1 MNLVPVHGSAALHL
15 INESALILSDLH
27 YGVEAEM
34 LRGGV
39 WVPNRS
45 TSRTEKVLELLK
57 QTKSKRL
64 ILLGDVKH
72 QVPHN
77 SKQQR
82 TDLEQFFM
90 AVGRIAKVEIVPGN
104 HDGGLVD
111 IIPSDVKFHKSDG
124 FVIAEIGM
132 VHGHAWPSQEVMNS
146 KVLVMGH
153 EHPALSFRD
162 RLDKLHSEP
171 CWLRAPMLEHE
182 RYDKVPEQLIVMPA
196 FGELA
201 GRTMNREPLKGL
213 GPVLRNGLADLAKA
227 RVETLEGLDFG
238 ELGNLIDLRL

>member
-1 MNLVPVHGSAALHL
+1 VD
-15 INESALILSDLH
+15 ESALLLSDLH

-39 WVPNRS
+39 WIPNRS
-45 TSRTEKVLELLK
+45 TARTEKVLKLIK

-90 AVGRIAKVEIVPGN
+90 ATTRIATVEIIPGN
-104 HDGGLVD
+104 HDGGLKD
-111 IIPSDVKFHKSDG
+111 IAPSDVIFHKSTG
-124 FVIAEIGM
+124 CVIENIGLS
-132 VHGHAWPSQEVMNS
+132 HGHAWPSQEVMNS
-146 KVLVMGH
+146 ELLVMGH

-171 CWLRAPMLEHE
+171 CWLRAPMIEHE
-182 RYDKVPEQLIVMPA
+182 KYDKVPKQLIVMPA

-213 GPVLRNGLADLAKA
+213 GPILRNGLADLSKA

-238 ELGNLIDLRL
+238 ELGSLIDLRL

>member
-1 MNLVPVHGSAALHL
+1 M
-15 INESALILSDLH
+15 IE
-27 YGVEAEM
+27 
-34 LRGGV
+34 
-39 WVPNRS
+39 
-45 TSRTEKVLELLK
+45 
-57 QTKSKRL
+57 
-64 ILLGDVKH
+64 
-72 QVPHN
+72 
-77 SKQQR
+77 
-82 TDLEQFFM
+82 
-90 AVGRIAKVEIVPGN
+90 
-104 HDGGLVD
+104 
-111 IIPSDVKFHKSDG
+111 
-124 FVIAEIGM
+124 EIGM

-146 KVLVMGH
+146 KILVMGH

-182 RYDKVPEQLIVMPA
+182 RYDKVPKQLIVMPA

>member
-1 MNLVPVHGSAALHL
+1 MKIVPVHGHAALNL
-15 INESALILSDLH
+15 VDESLLILSDLH

-34 LRGGV
+34 LRSGV

-45 TSRTEKVLELLK
+45 TSRTEKVLKLLK
-57 QTKSKRL
+57 DTKSNRL
-64 ILLGDVKH
+64 LLLGDVKH

-77 SKQQR
+77 SQQQR
-82 TDLEQFFM
+82 KDLDQFFM
-90 AVGRIAKVEIVPGN
+90 AVMRIADVEIVPGN
-104 HDGGLVD
+104 HDGGLDSIAPPEVIYHDSSGCTIGD
-111 IIPSDVKFHKSDG
+111 IG
-124 FVIAEIGM
+124 FA
-132 VHGHAWPSQEVMNS
+132 HGHAWPSQEVMNS
-146 KVLVMGH
+146 RLLIVGH
-153 EHPALSFRD
+153 EHPAFSFRD
-162 RLDKLHSEP
+162 RVDKLHSES

-213 GPVLRNGLADLAKA
+213 GPILRNGMADLSKA

-238 ELGNLIDLRL
+238 ELGNLIDLRY

>member
-15 INESALILSDLH
+15 VDESSLILSDLH

-45 TSRTEKVLELLK
+45 TGRTEKVLKLIK

-90 AVGRIAKVEIVPGN
+90 AVNRVAKVEIVPGN
-104 HDGGLVD
+104 HDGGLED

-124 FVIAEIGM
+124 FVIGEIGM

-146 KVLVMGH
+146 KILVMGH

-182 RYDKVPEQLIVMPA
+182 RYDKVPKQLIVMPA

>member
-1 MNLVPVHGSAALHL
+1 MNLVPVHGSPALFFKE
-15 INESALILSDLH
+15 ESVLLLSDLH

-39 WVPNRS
+39 WIPNRS
-45 TSRTEKVLELLK
+45 TSRTEKILK
-57 QTKSKRL
+57 LIKETKAQKL

-77 SKQQR
+77 SRQQR
-82 TDLEQFFM
+82 KDLEQFFM
-90 AVGRIAKVEIVPGN
+90 ATTRIVKVEIIPGN
-104 HDGGLVD
+104 HDGGLEL
-111 IIPSDVKFHKSDG
+111 IAPSDVVFHESTG
-124 FVIAEIGM
+124 CTLGNLGLI
-132 VHGHAWPSQEVMNS
+132 HGHAWPSQEVMNS
-146 KVLVMGH
+146 EILVMGH

-162 RLDKLHSEP
+162 RVDKLHSEP
-171 CWLRAPMLEHE
+171 CWLRAPMIEHE

-213 GPVLRNGLADLAKA
+213 GPILRNGLANLSKA
-227 RVETLEGLDFG
+227 RVETLEGLEFG

>member
-1 MNLVPVHGSAALHL
+1 MNLVPVHGSPALFL
-15 INESALILSDLH
+15 KEESALIMSDLH

-45 TSRTEKVLELLK
+45 TSRTEKILK
-57 QTKSKRL
+57 LIKENKAKKL

-90 AVGRIAKVEIVPGN
+90 AVTRIVDVEIVPGN
-104 HDGGLVD
+104 HDGGLAD
-111 IIPSDVKFHKSDG
+111 IAPDNVKFHESVG
-124 FVIAEIGM
+124 CTIGNIGLS
-132 VHGHAWPSQEVMNS
+132 HGHAWPSQEVMNS
-146 KVLVMGH
+146 EILVMGH
-153 EHPALSFRD
+153 EHPAFSFRD
-162 RLDKLHSEP
+162 RVDKLHSEP
-171 CWLRAPMLEHE
+171 CWLRAPMIEHE
-182 RYDKVPEQLIVMPA
+182 RYDRVPDLLIVMPA

-213 GPVLRNGLADLAKA
+213 GPVLRNGLADLSKA
-227 RVETLEGLDFG
+227 RVETLEGLEFG
-238 ELGNLIDLRL
+238 ELGNLLDLRL

>member
-124 FVIAEIGM
+124 FVIGEIGM

-146 KVLVMGH
+146 KILVMGH

>member
-1 MNLVPVHGSAALHL
+1 MNLVPVHGSPALFL
-15 INESALILSDLH
+15 KEESALIMSDLH

-34 LRGGV
+34 LRSGV

-45 TSRTEKVLELLK
+45 TSRTEKILK
-57 QTKSKRL
+57 LIKENKAKKL

-90 AVGRIAKVEIVPGN
+90 AVTRIVDVEVVPGN
-104 HDGGLVD
+104 HDGGLAD
-111 IIPSDVKFHKSDG
+111 IAPDNVKFHESVG
-124 FVIAEIGM
+124 CTIGNIGLS
-132 VHGHAWPSQEVMNS
+132 HGHAWPSQEVMNS
-146 KVLVMGH
+146 EILVMGH
-153 EHPALSFRD
+153 EHPAFSFRD
-162 RLDKLHSEP
+162 RVDKLHSEP
-171 CWLRAPMLEHE
+171 CWLRAPMIEHE
-182 RYDKVPEQLIVMPA
+182 RYERVPDLLIVMPA

-213 GPVLRNGLADLAKA
+213 GPILRNGLADLSKA
-227 RVETLEGLDFG
+227 RVETLEGLEFG
-238 ELGNLIDLRL
+238 ELGNLLDLRL

>member
-1 MNLVPVHGSAALHL
+1 MNLVPVHGSPALFL
-15 INESALILSDLH
+15 KEESALIMSDLH

-34 LRGGV
+34 LRSGV

-45 TSRTEKVLELLK
+45 TSRTEKILK
-57 QTKSKRL
+57 LIKENKAKKL

-90 AVGRIAKVEIVPGN
+90 AVTRIVDVEIVPGN
-104 HDGGLVD
+104 HDGGLAD
-111 IIPSDVKFHKSDG
+111 IAPDNVKFHESVG
-124 FVIAEIGM
+124 CTIGNIGLS
-132 VHGHAWPSQEVMNS
+132 HGHAWPSQEVMNS
-146 KVLVMGH
+146 EILVMGH
-153 EHPALSFRD
+153 EHPAFSFRD
-162 RLDKLHSEP
+162 RVDKLHSEP
-171 CWLRAPMLEHE
+171 CWLRAPMIEHE
-182 RYDKVPEQLIVMPA
+182 RYERVPDLLIVMPA

-213 GPVLRNGLADLAKA
+213 GPVLRNGLADLSKA
-227 RVETLEGLDFG
+227 RVETLEGLEFG
-238 ELGNLIDLRL
+238 ELGNLLDLRL

>member
-15 INESALILSDLH
+15 VDESALILSDLH

-45 TSRTEKVLELLK
+45 TGRTEKVLKLIK

-90 AVGRIAKVEIVPGN
+90 AVNRVAKVEIVPGN
-104 HDGGLVD
+104 HDGGLED
-111 IIPSDVKFHKSDG
+111 IIPSDVKSHKSDG
-124 FVIAEIGM
+124 FVIGEIGM

-146 KVLVMGH
+146 KILVMGH

-213 GPVLRNGLADLAKA
+213 GPVLRNGLADLEKA

-238 ELGNLIDLRL
+238 ELGNLLDLRL

>member
-1 MNLVPVHGSAALHL
+1 MNLVPVHGSPALFL
-15 INESALILSDLH
+15 KEESALIMSDLH

-34 LRGGV
+34 LRSGV

-45 TSRTEKVLELLK
+45 TSRTEKILK
-57 QTKSKRL
+57 LIKENKAKKL

-90 AVGRIAKVEIVPGN
+90 AVTRIVDVEIVPGN
-104 HDGGLVD
+104 HDGGLAD
-111 IIPSDVKFHKSDG
+111 IAPDNVKFHESVG
-124 FVIAEIGM
+124 CTIGNIGLS
-132 VHGHAWPSQEVMNS
+132 HGHAWPSQEVMNS
-146 KVLVMGH
+146 EILVMGH
-153 EHPALSFRD
+153 EHPAFSFRD
-162 RLDKLHSEP
+162 RVDKLHSEP
-171 CWLRAPMLEHE
+171 CWLRAPMIEHE
-182 RYDKVPEQLIVMPA
+182 RYDRVPDLLIVMPA

-213 GPVLRNGLADLAKA
+213 GPVLRNGLADLSKA
-227 RVETLEGLDFG
+227 RVETLEGLEFG
-238 ELGNLIDLRL
+238 ELGNLLDLRL

>member
-15 INESALILSDLH
+15 VDESALILSDLH

-45 TSRTEKVLELLK
+45 TGRTEKVLKLIK

-90 AVGRIAKVEIVPGN
+90 AVNRVAKVEIVPGN
-104 HDGGLVD
+104 HDGGLED

-124 FVIAEIGM
+124 FVIGEIGM

-146 KVLVMGH
+146 KILVMGH

-213 GPVLRNGLADLAKA
+213 GPVLRNGLADLEKA

-238 ELGNLIDLRL
+238 ELGNLLDLRL

>member
-1 MNLVPVHGSAALHL
+1 MNLVPVHGSPALFL
-15 INESALILSDLH
+15 KEESALIMSDLH

-34 LRGGV
+34 LRSGV

-45 TSRTEKVLELLK
+45 TSRTEKILK
-57 QTKSKRL
+57 LIKENKAKKL

-90 AVGRIAKVEIVPGN
+90 AVTRIVDVEIVPGN
-104 HDGGLVD
+104 HDGGLAD
-111 IIPSDVKFHKSDG
+111 IVPDNVKFHESVG
-124 FVIAEIGM
+124 CTIGNIGLS
-132 VHGHAWPSQEVMNS
+132 HGHAWPSQEVMNS
-146 KVLVMGH
+146 EILVMGH
-153 EHPALSFRD
+153 EHPAFSFRD
-162 RLDKLHSEP
+162 RVDKLHSEP
-171 CWLRAPMLEHE
+171 CWLRAPMIEHE
-182 RYDKVPEQLIVMPA
+182 RYDRVPDLLIVMPA

-213 GPVLRNGLADLAKA
+213 GPILRNGLADLSKA
-227 RVETLEGLDFG
+227 RVETLEGLEFG
-238 ELGNLIDLRL
+238 ELGNLLDLRL

>member
-15 INESALILSDLH
+15 IDESALILSDLH

-45 TSRTEKVLELLK
+45 TGRTEKVLKLIK

-82 TDLEQFFM
+82 TDLEQFFRE
-90 AVGRIAKVEIVPGN
+90 VNRVAKVEIVPGN
-104 HDGGLVD
+104 HDGGLED

-124 FVIAEIGM
+124 FVIGEIGM

-146 KVLVMGH
+146 KILVMGH

>member
-1 MNLVPVHGSAALHL
+1 MKIVPVHGSPALYYED
-15 INESALILSDLH
+15 ESALLLSDLH
-27 YGVEAEM
+27 YGIEAEM
-34 LRGGV
+34 LRAGV
-39 WVPNRS
+39 WVPNRA
-45 TSRTEKVLELLK
+45 TQRTERVLKLLK
-57 QTKSKRL
+57 KTKSERL

-82 TDLEQFFM
+82 TDLEEFFM
-90 AVGRIAKVEIVPGN
+90 AVTRISKVEIVPGN
-104 HDGGLVD
+104 HDGGL
-111 IIPSDVKFHKSDG
+111 
-124 FVIAEIGM
+124 AEIAPSGVVFHDSKGCVIGKVGM
-132 VHGHAWPSQEVMNS
+132 AHGHAWPSQEVMSS
-146 KVLVMGH
+146 KLLVMGH

-171 CWLRAPMLEHE
+171 CWLRAPMLASEKYE
-182 RYDKVPEQLIVMPA
+182 KMPNQLIIMPA

-213 GPVLRNGLADLAKA
+213 GPVLRNGLADLSKA

-238 ELGNLIDLRL
+238 ELGNLTDLRL

>member
-1 MNLVPVHGSAALHL
+1 MNLVPVHGSPSLFFKE
-15 INESALILSDLH
+15 ESALIISDLH

-45 TSRTEKVLELLK
+45 TSRTEKILK
-57 QTKSKRL
+57 LIKENKAKKL

-90 AVGRIAKVEIVPGN
+90 ATTRIVDVEIVPGN
-104 HDGGLVD
+104 HDGGLAD
-111 IIPSDVKFHKSDG
+111 IAPSSVKFHESVGCTMGD
-124 FVIAEIGM
+124 IGLI
-132 VHGHAWPSQEVMNS
+132 HGHAWPSQEVMNS
-146 KVLVMGH
+146 EILVMGH
-153 EHPALSFRD
+153 EHPAFSFRD
-162 RLDKLHSEP
+162 RVDKLHSEP
-171 CWLRAPMLEHE
+171 CWLRAPMVEHE
-182 RYDKVPEQLIVMPA
+182 RYEQVPNLLIVMPA

-213 GPVLRNGLADLAKA
+213 GPILRNGLADLSKA
-227 RVETLEGLDFG
+227 RVETLEGLEFG
-238 ELGNLIDLRL
+238 ELGNLLDLRL

>member
-15 INESALILSDLH
+15 IDESALILSDLH

-45 TSRTEKVLELLK
+45 TARTEKVLELLK
-57 QTKSKRL
+57 QTNSKRL

-90 AVGRIAKVEIVPGN
+90 AVNRIAKVEIVPGN
-104 HDGGLVD
+104 HDGGLED

-124 FVIAEIGM
+124 FVIGEIGM

-146 KVLVMGH
+146 KILVMGH

-213 GPVLRNGLADLAKA
+213 GPVLRNGLADLSKA

>member
-1 MNLVPVHGSAALHL
+1 MNLVPVHGSPALFL
-15 INESALILSDLH
+15 KEESALIMSDLH

-45 TSRTEKVLELLK
+45 TSRTEKILK
-57 QTKSKRL
+57 LIKENKAKKL

-90 AVGRIAKVEIVPGN
+90 ATTRIVDVEIVPGN
-104 HDGGLVD
+104 HDGGLANIAPD
-111 IIPSDVKFHKSDG
+111 TVKFHESVG
-124 FVIAEIGM
+124 CTIGNIGLS
-132 VHGHAWPSQEVMNS
+132 HGHAWPSQEVMNS
-146 KVLVMGH
+146 EILVMGH
-153 EHPALSFRD
+153 EHPAFSFRD
-162 RLDKLHSEP
+162 RVDKLHSEP
-171 CWLRAPMLEHE
+171 CWLRAPMIEHE
-182 RYDKVPEQLIVMPA
+182 RYERVPDLLIVMPA

-213 GPVLRNGLADLAKA
+213 GPVLRNGLADLSKA
-227 RVETLEGLDFG
+227 RVETLEGLEFG
-238 ELGNLIDLRL
+238 ELGNLLDLRL

>member
-1 MNLVPVHGSAALHL
+1 MNLVPVHGSPALFL
-15 INESALILSDLH
+15 KEESALIMSDLH

-45 TSRTEKVLELLK
+45 TSRTEKILK
-57 QTKSKRL
+57 LIKENKAKKL

-90 AVGRIAKVEIVPGN
+90 AVTRIVDVEIVPGN
-104 HDGGLVD
+104 HDGGLAD
-111 IIPSDVKFHKSDG
+111 IAPDNVKFHESVG
-124 FVIAEIGM
+124 CTIGNIGLS
-132 VHGHAWPSQEVMNS
+132 HGHAWPSQEVMNS
-146 KVLVMGH
+146 EILVMGH
-153 EHPALSFRD
+153 EHPAFSFRD
-162 RLDKLHSEP
+162 RVDKLHSEP
-171 CWLRAPMLEHE
+171 CWLRAPMIEHE
-182 RYDKVPEQLIVMPA
+182 RYEKVPDLLIVMPA

-213 GPVLRNGLADLAKA
+213 GPILRNGLADLSKA
-227 RVETLEGLDFG
+227 RVETLEGLEFG
-238 ELGNLIDLRL
+238 ELGNLLDLRL